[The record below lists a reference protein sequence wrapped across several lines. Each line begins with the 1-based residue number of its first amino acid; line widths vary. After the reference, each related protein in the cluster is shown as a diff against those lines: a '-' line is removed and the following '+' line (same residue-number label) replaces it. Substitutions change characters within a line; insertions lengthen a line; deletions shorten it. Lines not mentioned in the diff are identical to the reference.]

1 MVNSVKQK
9 LYLLNHDPV
18 YCLGLIVFVMI
29 MNFIENHLIHLHH
42 GNGKHI
48 ELDWYIKIV
57 GSTKY
62 AYKIGIGGFNINHQ
76 SANRFFLSQIRGVE
90 SYCGAYTLRIGVS

>member
-1 MVNSVKQK
+1 M
-9 LYLLNHDPV
+9 
-18 YCLGLIVFVMI
+18 GLIVFVMI

-42 GNGKHI
+42 GYGKHI

-90 SYCGAYTLRIGVS
+90 SDCGAYTLRIGVS